1 MQNGIFVMDFGSG
14 VRQSKAHR
22 SRHSPRLADLS
33 RGFTL
38 IELVVVVVIVGIFAA
53 IAIPSFSSL
62 IHRNNVN
69 ATANEFYDLLQY
81 SRGEAVT
88 RGTKIVIS
96 APGADN
102 AAWNGDISVSIKS
115 PAAVLRQIGVG
126 GLQTGVTITTTV
138 GSLEFSPIGNASSA
152 ACFQFSY
159 NGDATIQ
166 TRYVGV
172 QGSGRINA
180 PAGACN

>member
-1 MQNGIFVMDFGSG
+1 MDFGSG
-14 VRQSKAHR
+14 FRHSKAHR
-22 SRHSPRLADLS
+22 SRHSPCPAGS
-33 RGFTL
+33 NRGFTL
-38 IELVVVVVIVGIFAA
+38 IELVVTMVIVGIFAA

-62 IHRNNVN
+62 IHKNSVT
-69 ATANEFYDLLQY
+69 AAANELYNLLQY

-88 RGTKIVIS
+88 RGTKIIIS
-96 APGADN
+96 PPGADK
-102 AAWNGDISVSIKS
+102 ADWNGDISVSIKS

-126 GLQTGVTITTTV
+126 GLQAGVTITATV
-138 GSLEFSPIGNASSA
+138 GTLEFSPTGNASSA
-152 ACFQFSY
+152 ACFEFSY